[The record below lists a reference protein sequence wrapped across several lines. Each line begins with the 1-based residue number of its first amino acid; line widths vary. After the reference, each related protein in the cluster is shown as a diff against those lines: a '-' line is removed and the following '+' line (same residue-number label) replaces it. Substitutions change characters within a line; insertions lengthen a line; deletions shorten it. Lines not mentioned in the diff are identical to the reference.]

1 MGRLKGVVARLPAGR
16 GQGPAVGKL
25 LHKKWNQRLRTE
37 AGEPE
42 VVGFSARSSGTGIA
56 VAGDRSTAVRGT
68 SISDEVVTMKRLLG
82 LGFLIL
88 LVSLP
93 ARAQIGGDVFGVS
106 SINSG
111 GSLNGASSLGEV
123 AFASLPSPVE
133 LHYQNSTAHGSA
145 SDFVPSTFVPYEQ
158 ALARGQ
164 AATAPG
170 NKPKPVAQVAEEYR
184 AVKRAAAKL
193 AIGQD
198 SSGRIVKE
206 VQ

>member
-1 MGRLKGVVARLPAGR
+1 
-16 GQGPAVGKL
+16 
-25 LHKKWNQRLRTE
+25 
-37 AGEPE
+37 
-42 VVGFSARSSGTGIA
+42 
-56 VAGDRSTAVRGT
+56 
-68 SISDEVVTMKRLLG
+68 MKRLLG

-88 LVSLP
+88 LGSLP
-93 ARAQIGGDVFGVS
+93 ARAQIGGDAYGVS

-123 AFASLPSPVE
+123 AFASLPTPVE

-164 AATAPG
+164 AATAPE

-184 AVKRAAAKL
+184 AVKRAVAKL